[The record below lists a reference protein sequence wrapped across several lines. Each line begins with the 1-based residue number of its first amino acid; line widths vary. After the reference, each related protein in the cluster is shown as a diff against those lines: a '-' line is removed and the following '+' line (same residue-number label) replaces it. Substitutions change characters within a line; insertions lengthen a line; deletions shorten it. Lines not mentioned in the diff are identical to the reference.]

1 MAEVVQDLPSR
12 LMLLPVSGA
21 GADVPAG
28 TLMMPGVSADVNIG
42 VLIPVTAT
50 SNARA
55 IGVLSGL
62 HDFSVVGDCTYTGT
76 SVDWFLPY
84 STPERVARV
93 QLIDNCTL
101 VKVDYDLAGTGIAV
115 ASATSTVITIT
126 SYEDEREDAF
136 FYVRAGTGIGQ
147 VLHINASAAGT
158 ATLASASSTTLD
170 SSSKLVSIL
179 PFFYETPVW
188 LINTATVGNKLTST
202 AAVGTGRAVVLSRNM
217 VRNGLDEQLNNL
229 AHHNLT
235 GLNSLAQLNFYAFVS
250 VINSAWHR
258 IA

>member
-21 GADVPAG
+21 GSDVPAG
-28 TLMMPGVSADVNIG
+28 TLMMPGVTVDVNIG
-42 VLIPVTAT
+42 VLIPITAT

-55 IGVLSGL
+55 VGIMSGL
-62 HDFSVVGDCTYTGT
+62 HDFSVTGDCTYVTT
-76 SVDWFLPY
+76 SVDWFAPY
-84 STPERVARV
+84 ANPERAKKV
-93 QLIDNCTL
+93 QLLDNCT
-101 VKVDYDLAGTGIAV
+101 VIKADYDLAATGISV

-126 SYEDEREDAF
+126 NYEDEREDAF

-147 VLHINASAAGT
+147 VLFIGASAAGS
-158 ATLASASSTTLD
+158 ATLNTASSTTLD
-170 SSSKLVSIL
+170 STSRLVSIL

-188 LINTATVGNKLTST
+188 LVHTATVGNKLAST

-229 AHHNLT
+229 SHHNLT
-235 GLNSLAQLNFYAFVS
+235 GLNSLAQLNFYSLMS
-250 VINSAWHR
+250 VINTAWHR